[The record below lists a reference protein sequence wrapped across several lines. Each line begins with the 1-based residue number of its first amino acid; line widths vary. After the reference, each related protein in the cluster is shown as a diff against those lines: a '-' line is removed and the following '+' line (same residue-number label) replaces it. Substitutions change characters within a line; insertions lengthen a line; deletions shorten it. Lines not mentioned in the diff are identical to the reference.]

1 MTMKLLGIMMAWT
14 FMMSGSP
21 GWAGDT
27 AAQPAEDPQTIIAEV
42 SNKIQARLQDRNSTR
57 DFKQVTD
64 YVSSVIEPHTDF
76 DLISVLVLG
85 KYWKTATS
93 DERNNFKQAFKTLL
107 IRVYSRGF
115 VEFNNWTIRF
125 LPFHQDDDVRKAYVK
140 TQVIQVER
148 KPVAVDYRMVSEQGV
163 WKVYDILIDGVSLV
177 TTYRSSFQNDIE
189 NAGGS
194 LDKVIDKL
202 NARNREADAT
212 GQ

>member
-1 MTMKLLGIMMAWT
+1 MMAWT

-27 AAQPAEDPQTIIAEV
+27 AAQPAEDPQSIIAEL

-76 DLISVLVLG
+76 DLFSVLVLG
-85 KYWKTATS
+85 KYWKTATT
-93 DERNNFKQAFKTLL
+93 DQRNNFKQAFKSLL

-115 VEFNNWTIRF
+115 VEFNNWTIKF
-125 LPFHQDDDVRKAYVK
+125 LPFHHVDDVRKAYVK
-140 TQVIQVER
+140 TQVIQAER

-177 TTYRSSFQNDIE
+177 TTYRSSFQNDID

-202 NARNREADAT
+202 NTRNREADAT